1 MRSRFY
7 RFILPLAMFAGA
19 LPAQVV
25 ISQVYGGGG
34 NAGATLK
41 NDFIEVF
48 NRGASAVDLT
58 GWSVQYGAT
67 GGTTWQVTNLAGTV
81 LQPGHYYLIQ
91 EAQGA
96 GGIINPP
103 TPDATGAIN
112 MSATAGKVALV
123 NSTTAL
129 TGACPS
135 TAGIQDLI
143 GYGTG
148 TNCSETSV
156 APTLSNTTAD
166 LRAAAGCT
174 DSNNNSADF
183 SAGPP
188 NPRNTAS
195 ATNVCGAA
203 PTVTIA
209 NASPLPAGTVGQA
222 YSVTLTATGGTGSGY
237 TFSLFSGTLP
247 PGLTLTGAT
256 LIGMP
261 TTTSGSPFSFTI
273 QVTDSGMNTAQKV
286 FQVAINDVPTC
297 TPTHTI
303 AEIQGNGNTSPLV
316 GNKET
321 TSGIV
326 TGVKSNGFFIQMP
339 SPGDGDPATS
349 DGVFVFTSSTPP
361 AAAALGNSVCVT
373 ATVQEFIPSSDPN
386 SPSQT
391 ELSSPTSVFTLSTG
405 NPLPPPVVLTTA
417 DTDPNGGILQLE
429 KYEGMRVQVND
440 MTVVAPTQGNIDEMT
455 ATATSNGIFFGVISG
470 IARPFREPGVQQP
483 DPLPAGSPCCVTR
496 WDANPELIGV
506 NSLGLT
512 GSTAIDV
519 ASGATLTN
527 IVGPLEVFR
536 RYYTIDTDVSSPPT
550 VSNNAQTF
558 TAVPVPTAAELTIA
572 SFNMQRFFDTKHDPG
587 IGDVALTPTAFDN
600 RLNKASLAIRNVLY
614 YPDIIGVEEMENL
627 TTLQAVAAKVNN
639 DSVAA
644 GDPNPN
650 YTAYLVEGNDIS
662 GIDVGLLVK
671 TPKVNVIDV
680 TQYGKDTTY
689 IDPANNQPVILND
702 RPPLVLRAT
711 VTRAGSDSPL
721 PFTLIVNHLRS
732 LSGIDDAVDG
742 NRVRVKREAQAE
754 YLANLIQEFQNADPN
769 LNLIS
774 IGDYNA
780 FQFSDGYA
788 DVIGVVKG
796 TPVPADQV
804 VVPPKTITNPP
815 LTDLIDTASA
825 GERYSYSFSGSA
837 QEIDHMLVNANMAP
851 RLSRY
856 AVARNNAD
864 FPEVYRNDSNR
875 PERVSD
881 HDMPVAYFTL
891 PLTHTITVN
900 TLPAGPSFIVD
911 NNTYTT
917 QQTFQWEEGSTHS
930 LSITSPQT
938 SDDTQF
944 VFNRW
949 SDLGAMR
956 HVVMTPALPTT
967 YTSFF
972 DLFYRLDLNVS
983 PSGGGTVSP
992 AAGTFYAAGSMVNI
1006 SATPSSGYQFV
1017 NWTGD
1022 PVTNPSSAATT
1033 ITMDA
1038 GHTVQANFSVLA
1050 TNRGAKNTR
1059 KPGLSNTRVSISPS
1073 ATRDREPRTRP

>member
-1 MRSRFY
+1 L
-7 RFILPLAMFAGA
+7 ILSLAVFAGA

-67 GGTTWQVTNLAGTV
+67 GGTTWQVTNLAGAL

-96 GGIINPP
+96 GGTINPP
-103 TPDATGAIN
+103 TPDVTGAIN

-129 TGACPS
+129 SGACPG

-148 TNCSETSV
+148 TNCSEPSV
-156 APTLSNTTAD
+156 APTLTNTTAN

-174 DSNNNSADF
+174 DSNNNSTDF
-183 SAGPP
+183 SAGAP

-203 PTVTIA
+203 PAITIT
-209 NASPLPAGTVGQA
+209 NASPLPAGTVGQP
-222 YSVTLTATGGTGSGY
+222 YSVTFTASGGTGSGY

-256 LIGMP
+256 LNGMP
-261 TTTSGSPFSFTI
+261 TTTIGSPFSFTI

-286 FQVAINDVPTC
+286 FQVAVNAVPTC

-316 GNKET
+316 GNTET
-321 TSGIV
+321 TSGVV

-361 AAAALGNSVCVT
+361 AAAALGNSICVT
-373 ATVQEFIPSSDPN
+373 GNVQEFIPSTDPN
-386 SPSQT
+386 SPPQT
-391 ELSSPTSVFTLSTG
+391 ELSSATNIFAISTG
-405 NPLPPPVVLTTA
+405 NPLPPAVVLTTA
-417 DTDPNGGILQLE
+417 DTDPNGGIFQLE
-429 KYEGMRVQVND
+429 KYESMRVQVSA
-440 MTVVAPTQGNIDEMT
+440 MTVVAPTQGNVNEAN
-455 ATATSNGIFFGVISG
+455 ATATSNGIFYGVITG
-470 IARPFREPGVQQP
+470 IPRPFREPGVQQP

-512 GSTAIDV
+512 GSMAIDV

-527 IVGPLEVFR
+527 VVGPLEAFR
-536 RYYTIDTDVSSPPT
+536 RYYTIDTDVSSPP
-550 VSNNAQTF
+550 VVDNNTQTF

-572 SFNMQRFFDTKHDPG
+572 SFNMQRFFDTADDPG
-587 IGDVALTPTAFDN
+587 ISDVALTPTAFNN
-600 RLNKASLAIRNVLY
+600 RLNKASLAIRNVLS

-627 TTLQAVAAKVNN
+627 TTLQAVADKVNG
-639 DSVAA
+639 DSVAV

-650 YTAYLVEGNDIS
+650 YQAYLVEGNDIG

-671 TPKVNVIDV
+671 TPKVGVIDV

-689 IDPANNQPVILND
+689 IDPANNQPAILND

-711 VTRAGSDSPL
+711 VTRTGSDSSL

-796 TPVPADQV
+796 TPVATDQV
-804 VVPPKTITNPP
+804 VVPPVTITNPP
-815 LTDLIDTASA
+815 LMDLIDAA
-825 GERYSYSFSGSA
+825 PADQRYSYSFSGTA

-851 RLSRY
+851 RLNRY

-864 FPEVYRNDSNR
+864 FPEVYRNDPNR
-875 PERVSD
+875 PERISD

-900 TLPAGPSFIVD
+900 ASPAGPSFMVD

-930 LSITSPQT
+930 LSTVSPQILEG
-938 SDDTQF
+938 TQF
-944 VFNRW
+944 VFNQW
-949 SDLGAMR
+949 SDMGAMS
-956 HVVMTPALPTT
+956 HMVMAPSLPTT
-967 YTSFF
+967 YTCVF
-972 DLFYRLDLNVS
+972 DVSYRLDLSAS

-992 AAGTFYAAGSMVNI
+992 ASGTFYAAGSMVNI
-1006 SATPSSGYQFV
+1006 SATANNGYQFV
-1017 NWTGD
+1017 NWTGAA
-1022 PVTNPSSAATT
+1022 VGNPNSAATT
-1033 ITMDA
+1033 ITMDTA
-1038 GHTVQANFSVLA
+1038 QAVQANFSALA
-1050 TNRGAKNTR
+1050 SNSSKSVAKPLPNGRGSVAR
-1059 KPGLSNTRVSISPS
+1059 
-1073 ATRDREPRTRP
+1073 